1 MKKTTMTAIANYIKN
16 VPELTT
22 EYVELAAELAK
33 GEEKAAAN
41 RELYAAA
48 HDAVLAV
55 IGSEPMTVNEIYEAC
70 KDNVPEGFTK
80 NKIQYA
86 LLHYWNNEV
95 EKVVNAKGANQYRR
109 A

>member
-16 VPELTT
+16 VPELSA
-22 EYVELAAELAK
+22 EYAELAAELAK

-41 RELYAAA
+41 RELYSAA
-48 HDAVLAV
+48 HDAVIAA
-55 IGSEPMTVNEIYEAC
+55 IDSEPKTVTEIYEAC

-86 LLHYWNNEV
+86 LLHYWNDEV
-95 EKVVNAKGANQYRR
+95 TKIENAKGANQYKR
-109 A
+109 